1 MPHVCIDQIGAYL
14 GTQESGKLT
23 LWPAIVEAKLQALSE
38 RLASAGKS
46 QSDDDRDT
54 PLGLDLLATLGHSL
68 LERTRS
74 MLPAAKRSRKPSVA
88 TSMATSVAMSVAPPL
103 AAPPRPDSRI
113 SDVRRLSGR
122 CEKDPVRCLACTA
135 ATRTGG
141 IPAY

>member
-54 PLGLDLLATLGHSL
+54 HWALIFWRHSATH
-68 LERTRS
+68 
-74 MLPAAKRSRKPSVA
+74 
-88 TSMATSVAMSVAPPL
+88 
-103 AAPPRPDSRI
+103 
-113 SDVRRLSGR
+113 
-122 CEKDPVRCLACTA
+122 C
-135 ATRTGG
+135 
-141 IPAY
+141 